1 MNEKREIKKRKRSE
15 RGEEEKH
22 VHLRIF
28 KNNNNKVQTKQK
40 KMHEKKKSIFN
51 TAKVRTIHICFKR
64 TKPNLFINTTLGNS
78 DEIGTSTLSLLNND
92 FLMGIRKTK

>member
-1 MNEKREIKKRKRSE
+1 MKGGRRREE
-15 RGEEEKH
+15 RRNKEYEKH

-28 KNNNNKVQTKQK
+28 KNNNKKKTTRTKCKQTTKQK
-40 KMHEKKKSIFN
+40 QMHEKKKNIFN

-78 DEIGTSTLSLLNND
+78 DEIGTSTLSPQQ
-92 FLMGIRKTK
+92 